1 MKKILLLLVLVTM
14 SLTAYSQVTTGTIN
28 GQVVDAD
35 GTALLGASIVATH
48 TPSGTVYGNITN
60 SNGYYRIPNVKV
72 GGPYKIMVTYLG
84 YETFTRE
91 NVYVQ
96 LGQTF
101 KVNVEMSTDAVTL
114 TDIEIVSD
122 RNSIFDGN
130 RTGAETTI
138 TEEQISTLP
147 TVSRSVADFTR
158 LTPQS
163 TTTEG
168 NDGFA
173 ISFAGMNNRYN
184 SLSIDGAINND
195 VFGLAGS
202 GTNGGQTGVSPI
214 SVDAIETFQVS
225 LAPFDVRLGGFAGAS
240 INAVTRSGTNNFEGS
255 VYGFFR
261 NQNFIRDT
269 FLNAGV
275 SDFTAQTS
283 GFRLGGP
290 IIKDKLFF
298 FVNAE
303 IQREVTP
310 LPFDADS
317 YLGDSRDSIDFLID
331 KLNNEYGYDP
341 GTFTDNERFLNSD
354 KFTVKFDYNLN
365 KNHKLSL
372 RHGYVAARNLEGVQS
387 NTRNINFLNS
397 SEFFNSVTNST
408 ALELN
413 SVIGNNMS
421 NNLVLSYTNVN
432 DDRDPYQDPFPYV
445 EIADG
450 NGSIFFGSER
460 FSTANL
466 LKQNIYTIR
475 NNFEYYSG
483 KHTILVGGSFEH
495 YDIANLFLAYNFG
508 QYEFNS
514 FSDFYNN
521 GAPSFYQR
529 VYSLVDNVAGDDSEA
544 IAEFRTSQLGFYI
557 QDEYQVSNNF
567 KVTGGIRFDL
577 PFYGNTPDND
587 EFNTTTAPLIEAAGY
602 DLRGAEVGNF
612 IRPNLQV
619 SPRVGFNFDVFGD
632 QKTQLRGGTG
642 IFTSRAPLVWVGGAY
657 NNYGLNAGY
666 TASFINPV
674 TEFNPDIQSQSP
686 GDVDLQNTSP
696 SGSIDLFADDFKLP
710 QFWRTN
716 IALDQQLPLGLIAN
730 LDFMYTKTLQNVAYQ
745 NLNLKPSTETLT
757 GTPDNRP
764 YYDRRDEID
773 PTYSRILLGYNTNQ
787 GYSYNATASV
797 SRPFKDGWTT
807 TVAYSYGD
815 AYSVF
820 DGTSS
825 QNSSQW
831 RGLHS
836 VGGRNF
842 DQPLTRSGFAAG
854 NRFIFNVAKRFEWTK
869 NIATT
874 IGIFHETSQGSPYSY
889 IYNDNGNLTNEDSRE
904 RNLIYI
910 PATSSDIILIQD
922 DPDGMTPEEQW
933 TALDAAIEADPY
945 LSQNR
950 GGYAENNASWG
961 RWANVMDLKLI
972 QDFSINVGG
981 KNHTFQITADIFNF
995 TNLLNQ
1001 NWGLRSFYSSDV
1013 QLINFE
1019 GFEVDADGNSTTIP
1033 NFSFNDN
1040 LLVGEDN
1047 ELFENLDANRVSPFF
1062 DDSGIQSSRWQA
1074 QLGIRYIFK

>member
-1 MKKILLLLVLVTM
+1 MKRNLLTLIWIFLGFV
-14 SLTAYSQVTTGTIN
+14 AYGQVTTSAMN

-35 GTALLGASIVATH
+35 NVPLIGATVVATH
-48 TPSGTVYGNITN
+48 LPSGSVYGNTTN
-60 SNGYYRIPNVKV
+60 VDGFYRIPNMKV
-72 GGPYKIMVTYLG
+72 GGPYKVEVTYLG
-84 YETFTRE
+84 YQTYTKEGIFL
-91 NVYVQ
+91 Q
-96 LGQTF
+96 LGQTYRI
-101 KVNVEMSTDAVTL
+101 NVEMSTDAVTL
-114 TDIEIVSD
+114 TDVEIIAD

-163 TTTEG
+163 TASEG
-168 NDGFA
+168 NDGFE

-240 INAVTRSGTNNFEGS
+240 INAITRSGTNNWEGS
-255 VYGFFR
+255 VYGFYR
-261 NQNFIRDT
+261 DQNFIRDT
-269 FLNAGV
+269 FNNTGV

-283 GFRLGGP
+283 GFRIGGP

-298 FVNAE
+298 FLNAE

-310 LPFDADS
+310 LPFNEDDYIGDA
-317 YLGDSRDSIDFLID
+317 RDSIGFLVD
-331 KLNNEYGYDP
+331 KLMNDYGYDP
-341 GTFTDNERFLNSD
+341 GTFTNNERFLNSD
-354 KFTVKFDYNLN
+354 KITFKFDYNLS
-365 KNHKLSL
+365 KNHKVSL

-387 NTRNINFLNS
+387 NSRNIRFLNS

-413 SVIGNNMS
+413 SVLGSTMS

-432 DDRDPYQDPFPYV
+432 DDRDPYQTPFPYV
-445 EIADG
+445 EINDG
-450 NGSIFFGSER
+450 SGTITFGSER

-466 LKQNIYTIR
+466 LQQNIFSLR
-475 NNFEYYSG
+475 NNFELYKG
-483 KHTILVGGSFEH
+483 KHTFLVGGSVEY
-495 YDIANLFLAYNFG
+495 YDIANLFLAFNYGEYEYANF
-508 QYEFNS
+508 N
-514 FSDFYNN
+514 DFYNN
-521 GAPSFYQR
+521 RAPVFYQR
-529 VYSLVDNVAGDDSEA
+529 VYSLVDNVSGDDSEA
-544 IAEFRTSQLGFYI
+544 IAEFQTTQLGLYL
-557 QDEYQVSNNF
+557 QDEYQVNNNF
-567 KVTGGIRFDL
+567 KVTAGVRFDL
-577 PFYGNTPDND
+577 PFYGNTPTNED
-587 EFNTTTAPLIEAAGY
+587 FNENTIPLLEEAGY
-602 DLRGAEVGNF
+602 DLGGATVGAF

-619 SPRVGFNFDVFGD
+619 SPRIGFNFDVFGD

-674 TEFNPDIQSQSP
+674 SEFNPDIQTQSP
-686 GDVDLQNTSP
+686 GPVDLENTTP
-696 SGSIDLFADDFKLP
+696 SGSIDLFANDFKLP

-745 NLNLKPSTETLT
+745 NVNLKPSVTRLT
-757 GTPDNRP
+757 GTPDDRL
-764 YYDRRDEID
+764 YYDRRDEVD
-773 PTYSRILLGYNTNQ
+773 PTYARIMLGYNTNQ

-797 SRPFKDGWTT
+797 SRPFKRGWTT
-807 TVAYSYGD
+807 TLAYSYGD

-831 RGLHS
+831 RGLNT
-836 VGGRNF
+836 VDGRNV
-842 DQPLTRSGFAAG
+842 DQPLTRSDFAAG
-854 NRFIFNVAKRFEWTK
+854 HRVIFNVAKRFEWTK

-874 IGIFHETSQGSPYSY
+874 VGIFHEISQGSPYSY
-889 IYNDNGNLTNEDSRE
+889 IYNDNGRLTNEDSRE
-904 RNLIYI
+904 RSLIYI
-910 PATSSDIILIQD
+910 PETSSDIILVG
-922 DPDGMTPEEQW
+922 DPDGLSAEEQW
-933 TALDAAIEADPY
+933 AALDAAIEADPY

-961 RWANVMDLKLI
+961 RWANVTDLKLI
-972 QDFSINVGG
+972 QDFSINAGG
-981 KNHTFQITADIFNF
+981 KRHTFQFTADIFNF
-995 TNLLNQ
+995 TNLLNK
-1001 NWGLRSFYSSDV
+1001 NWGLRSFYPSDV
-1013 QLINFE
+1013 QFINFE
-1019 GFEVDADGNSTTIP
+1019 GFEVDSEGNSTLTP
-1033 NFSFNDN
+1033 TFSFNPN

-1047 ELFENLDANRVSPFF
+1047 DLFRDLDENRLEPFY

-1074 QLGIRYIFK
+1074 QIGLRYIFE